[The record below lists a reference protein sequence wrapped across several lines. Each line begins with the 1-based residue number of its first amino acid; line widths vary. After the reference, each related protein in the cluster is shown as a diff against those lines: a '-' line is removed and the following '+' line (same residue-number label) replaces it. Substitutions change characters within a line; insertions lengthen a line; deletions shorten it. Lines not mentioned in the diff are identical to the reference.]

1 MMTPGKLPSPAAVTM
16 TKERIEWAMPKNG
29 WITQIIEIKAPT
41 FLDDDIKEAA
51 KALSRGYTSDVRA
64 HLKKK

>member
-29 WITQIIEIKAPT
+29 WITQIIEIKAP
-41 FLDDDIKEAA
+41 AA
-51 KALSRGYTSDVRA
+51 PQMAALSANVKA
-64 HLKKK
+64 